1 MPKSQR
7 VFPSLQIFTVLAA
20 YLIVAVSLCNAE
32 TAPTAPPPNIV
43 LIISDDHHY
52 GDYGFMGHPIVETP
66 HIDKLA
72 AEGIVFRR
80 GYVPSSLCCPSLA
93 SIITGLYPHQ
103 SGITSNDPPAP
114 PDMPRGQFYGSE
126 AFRSGRE
133 VMASQML
140 AAPTLPRRL
149 QELGYISLQTG
160 KWWQGEFTTG
170 GFTHGMSRGGRHG
183 DAGLAIGRTTMQPIK
198 DFLDLATQE
207 NKPFFI
213 WYAPMLPHDPHD
225 PAPELVAKYTPHTK
239 SIHQARYFGNV
250 ERFDATCGELLDEL
264 DRRNLAEN
272 TIVVYVADNGWIQ
285 DSNSPRYAPRSKQSP
300 NEGGLRTPIIIR
312 WNGHLTPRD
321 DATLL
326 VSSLDI
332 APTLLSAAGLAQSTT
347 LHGINLLDNAACH
360 SRRESGNQIYGECY
374 THDAVDLNEP
384 EKNLRYLW
392 TIASPW
398 KLILDREHTESL
410 PQLYNL
416 ETDPDETHNL
426 AVDEPER
433 TATLTDDLERHWQS
447 RQQYVIG
454 DVKLPAVERRTKTNI
469 KRLTS
474 DTPLVESGLTGPVE
488 LWVEE

>member
-1 MPKSQR
+1 MSQR
-7 VFPSLQIFTVLAA
+7 QRWFASLLLFTVFVASGVFAA
-20 YLIVAVSLCNAE
+20 S
-32 TAPTAPPPNIV
+32 PPNIV
-43 LIISDDHHY
+43 LIISDDQHY
-52 GDYGFMGHPIVETP
+52 GDYGFMGHPAVETP

-72 AEGIVFRR
+72 AEGVVFRR

-114 PDMPRGQFYGSE
+114 PNMPRGQFYNSE

-133 VMASQML
+133 VMASQMR

-149 QELGYISLQTG
+149 QEQGYISLQTG
-160 KWWQGEFTTG
+160 KWWQGEFANG

-183 DAGLAIGRTTMQPIK
+183 DDGLDIGRKTMQPIK
-198 DFLDLATQE
+198 DFLDIAAREQ
-207 NKPFFI
+207 KPFFI

-225 PAPELVAKYTPHTK
+225 PAPELVAKYAPHTK
-239 SIHQARYFGNV
+239 SIHQARYWGNV
-250 ERFDATCGELLDEL
+250 ERFDATCGELLAEL

-285 DSNSPRYAPRSKQSP
+285 DADSPRYAPRSKQSP
-300 NEGGLRTPIIIR
+300 NESGLRTPIIIR
-312 WNGHLTPRD
+312 WRGHLTPRD

-332 APTLLSAAGLAQSTT
+332 APTLLAATGLAPSTALT
-347 LHGINLLDNAACH
+347 GINLLDDNACRA
-360 SRRESGNQIYGECY
+360 RRENGNQIYGECY
-374 THDAVDLNEP
+374 THDSVDLNEP

-398 KLILDREHTESL
+398 KLVLARENETSP

-416 ETDPDETHNL
+416 DTDPNEEHNL
-426 AVDEPER
+426 AAEEPER
-433 TATLTDDLERHWQS
+433 TATMTADLERHWQS
-447 RQQYVIG
+447 RQKPIAPQNM
-454 DVKLPAVERRTKTNI
+454 P
-469 KRLTS
+469 
-474 DTPLVESGLTGPVE
+474 
-488 LWVEE
+488 